1 METLDL
7 HDLSH
12 KEAENLTE
20 EFIIKNFTNM
30 PIEIITGN
38 SINMQKI
45 LKIIVKEHNLR
56 IVPSHAN
63 NLGSYIIN
71 QQLNNG

>member
-1 METLDL
+1 MKSLDL

-12 KEAENLTE
+12 SEAENLAE
-20 EFIIKNFTNM
+20 DFIIKNFTNM
-30 PIEIITGN
+30 PVEIITGN

-45 LKIIVKEHNLR
+45 LQIIAKEHNLR
-56 IVPSHAN
+56 VVPSHAN

-71 QQLNNG
+71 HPIK

>member
-12 KEAENLTE
+12 KEAENLAE

-45 LKIIVKEHNLR
+45 LRIIAKEHNLR

-71 QQLNNG
+71 QQLDG

>member
-12 KEAENLTE
+12 KEAKDIVED
-20 EFIIKNFTNM
+20 FIIQNFENM
-30 PIEIITGN
+30 PVEIITGN
-38 SINMQKI
+38 SINMQQI
-45 LKIIVKEHNLR
+45 LKIIAKEHNLR
-56 IVPSHAN
+56 VVPSHAK

-71 QQLNNG
+71 FQLNNV